1 MSDCAVLVASA
12 VDSRYGCRILWW
24 PVVLTFRIESITCVS
39 RFSLQMESRQD
50 TASTSESITATLVCC
65 RF

>member
-1 MSDCAVLVASA
+1 MSDCAASA
-12 VDSRYGCRILWW
+12 ASTVDSRNGCRILWW
-24 PVVLTFRIESITCVS
+24 PVVLTFLIESVTCVS
-39 RFSLQMESRQD
+39 RFGLQMESRQD